1 MLPPKVLMLGLDS
14 ASATLVRRWTSSG
27 ALPNLRLLEEEGVR
41 GVLRSPPGLGDDAT
55 WASFYTCTAPGAHG
69 RYYFHSIQ
77 PASYELP
84 FVQDA
89 HLKREPFWNVLDR
102 AGRRVAVIDVPKV
115 PPSRPFGGLHL
126 TDWRVHGRDNLTRST
141 PPELAVELSRRFG
154 EDRTDR
160 ADTGDWLCRMD
171 ALTES
176 ELPVFLDHLL
186 QSIEHK
192 TTLAEELMAR
202 ERWDLFLLVYKEAH
216 CAGHQCWHLV
226 DPMHPAYSRD
236 VAERLA
242 DPLLRIYQAL
252 DRAVGQLRE
261 RLSPDTLLI
270 VFSDL
275 DMGPNYTAEHI
286 LDDVLIALEKTLW
299 PPSTRWR
306 RWYEKAMRLKNPSLP
321 RHAFRPAFQ
330 LEHNEISGAVR
341 LNVRGREP
349 FGVINPGAELE
360 AYCTRLTA
368 ELMRLV
374 NPATGGPIVGEVIR
388 CDRLYHGE
396 NTDKLPD
403 LLVVWNR
410 DAPIES
416 AHSPALGSMPPRP
429 SGLRTGNHLHNGFCL
444 AVGPGLAK
452 GAAFDA
458 SITDLGPTVA
468 HRLGVTLPRVDGR
481 PIPEL
486 VGSSIPAC

>member
-1 MLPPKVLMLGLDS
+1 MLGLDS
-14 ASATLVRRWTSSG
+14 ASATLVRRWTANG
-27 ALPNLRLLEEEGVR
+27 ALPNLRALQQEGVS

-55 WASFYTCTAPGAHG
+55 WASFYTCTTPGAHG

-77 PASYELP
+77 PASYEFP

-89 HLKREPFWNVLDR
+89 DARREPFWNALSR
-102 AGRRVAVIDVPKV
+102 EGRRVAVIDVPKC
-115 PPSRPFGGLHL
+115 PPSQNVNGLHL
-126 TDWRVHGRDNLTRST
+126 TDWRVHGRDNRTRST
-141 PPELAVELSRRFG
+141 PPELAAELSRRFG

-160 ADTGDWLCRMD
+160 AGTGDWLCRMD
-171 ALTES
+171 ALNER
-176 ELPVFLDHLL
+176 ELPVFLEHLL

-192 TTLAEELMAR
+192 TMLAEELMAR

-226 DPMHPAYSRD
+226 DPVHPAYSRD

-252 DRAVGQLRE
+252 DRAIGRLRE
-261 RLSPDTLLI
+261 GLSPDTLLI

-275 DMGPNYTAEHI
+275 DMGPNYTAEHL
-286 LDDVLIALEKTLW
+286 LDDVLIALEETLW
-299 PPSTRWR
+299 PPSSRWR
-306 RWYEKAMRLKNPSLP
+306 RWYETAMRLKNRSLP

-368 ELMRLV
+368 ELLQLV
-374 NPATGGPIVGEVIR
+374 NPATGGPVVDDVLR
-388 CDRLYHGE
+388 CDRIYRGE
-396 NTDKLPD
+396 NSDRLPD
-403 LLVVWNR
+403 LLVVWHRN
-410 DAPIES
+410 APIES
-416 AHSPALGSMPPRP
+416 VHSPTLGSIRPRA
-429 SGLRTGNHLHNGFCL
+429 SGLRPGNHLHNGFCL
-444 AVGPGLAK
+444 AVGPAVPK
-452 GAAFDA
+452 GTSFDA
-458 SITDLGPTVA
+458 SIIDLGPTVA